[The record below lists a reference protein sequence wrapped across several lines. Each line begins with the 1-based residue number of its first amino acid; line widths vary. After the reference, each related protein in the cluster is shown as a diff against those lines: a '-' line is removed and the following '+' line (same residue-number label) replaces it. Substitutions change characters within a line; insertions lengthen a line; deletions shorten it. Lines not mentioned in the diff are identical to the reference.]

1 MSASTDNTAPVIRFS
16 EVHKSFGEKQI
27 LSGFSMELEKG
38 RTLAI
43 MGPSGVGKSVT
54 LKHAI
59 GILTPDAGSVE
70 VFGQEISQ
78 TTSKELAEM
87 RKRMG
92 YVFQEGAL
100 INWLSV
106 GDNVA
111 LPLRENTDLEEDEIR
126 ERVQR
131 RLELVH
137 IPDAWE
143 LMPSEISG
151 GMKKRVGIARALITD
166 PELIL
171 YDEPNAGLDPEIAR
185 SINALIRERK
195 KRKCTFRKAQLLYA
209 YSKLVGEGALAPCAP
224 LAALLVKKSSKSQSG
239 VLVITVLTSPYP
251 KFGNRV
257 TLP

>member
-16 EVHKSFGEKQI
+16 EVYKSFGEKQI

-185 SINALIRERK
+185 SINALIREL
-195 KRKCTFRKAQLLYA
+195 QESLGV
-209 YSKLVGEGALAPCAP
+209 SSLVVEHRIDCIRTVADEVLFLDGGQAVVQAKPEEFFNSSHPRLARF
-224 LAALLVKKSSKSQSG
+224 
-239 VLVITVLTSPYP
+239 
-251 KFGNRV
+251 FGKDSA
-257 TLP
+257 

>member
-1 MSASTDNTAPVIRFS
+1 MSTATQTTDPVIRFS
-16 EVHKSFGEKQI
+16 DVHKSFGDKVV
-27 LSGFSMELEKG
+27 LGGFSMELHRGK
-38 RTLAI
+38 TLAI

-54 LKHAI
+54 LQHAI
-59 GILTPDAGSVE
+59 GLLTADSGSVK
-70 VFGQEISQ
+70 VFGHEISDATQ
-78 TTSKELAEM
+78 DELAEM

-106 GDNVA
+106 GENVA

-126 ERVQR
+126 ERVER

-137 IPDAWE
+137 IPDSWD

-185 SINALIRERK
+185 SINALIRELQEHLGVSSLVVEHRIDCIK
-195 KRKCTFRKAQLLYA
+195 TVSDEVLFLDGGKA
-209 YSKLVGEGALAPCAP
+209 LVQAEPEEFCNSNPPRLARF
-224 LAALLVKKSSKSQSG
+224 
-239 VLVITVLTSPYP
+239 
-251 KFGNRV
+251 FGKESA
-257 TLP
+257 

>member
-1 MSASTDNTAPVIRFS
+1 MSDATKMTAPVIRFAD
-16 EVHKSFGEKQI
+16 VHKSFGDKVV
-27 LSGFSMELEKG
+27 LDGFSMELHRG

-59 GILTPDAGSVE
+59 GLLTADSGSVH
-70 VFGQEISQ
+70 VFDQEIGEASQ
-78 TTSKELAEM
+78 AELAQV
-87 RKRMG
+87 RTRMG

-106 GDNVA
+106 GENVA
-111 LPLRENTDLEEDEIR
+111 LPLRESSDLDEEEIR
-126 ERVQR
+126 ARVQK

-137 IPDAWE
+137 IPDAWD
-143 LMPSEISG
+143 LMPTEISG

-185 SINALIRERK
+185 SINALVRELQERLSVSSLVVEHRIDCIRAVADEVL
-195 KRKCTFRKAQLLYA
+195 FLD
-209 YSKLVGEGALAPCAP
+209 EGHAVVQAEPEEFFNSLHPRLA
-224 LAALLVKKSSKSQSG
+224 SF
-239 VLVITVLTSPYP
+239 
-251 KFGNRV
+251 FGKES
-257 TLP
+257 T

>member
-1 MSASTDNTAPVIRFS
+1 MSAPSNNAAPVIRFS
-16 EVHKSFGEKQI
+16 DVHKSFGEKQI
-27 LSGFSMELEKG
+27 LAGFSMELEKG

-78 TTSKELAEM
+78 TTREELAVM

-111 LPLRENTDLEEDEIR
+111 LPLRENTDLEEDEIK

-137 IPDAWE
+137 IPDAWA

-185 SINALIRERK
+185 SINALIRELQERLGVSSLVVEH
-195 KRKCTFRKAQLLYA
+195 RIDCIRTVADEVLFLDGGKAVVQA
-209 YSKLVGEGALAPCAP
+209 EPDEFFNSSHPRLARF
-224 LAALLVKKSSKSQSG
+224 
-239 VLVITVLTSPYP
+239 
-251 KFGNRV
+251 FGKDSA
-257 TLP
+257 

>member
-1 MSASTDNTAPVIRFS
+1 MSASTDITAPVIRFS

-27 LSGFSMELEKG
+27 LSGFSMELVKG

-185 SINALIRERK
+185 SINALIREL
-195 KRKCTFRKAQLLYA
+195 QESLGV
-209 YSKLVGEGALAPCAP
+209 SSLVVEHRIDCIRTVADEVLFLDGGQAVVQAEPEEFFNSSHPRLARF
-224 LAALLVKKSSKSQSG
+224 
-239 VLVITVLTSPYP
+239 
-251 KFGNRV
+251 FGKDSA
-257 TLP
+257 

>member
-1 MSASTDNTAPVIRFS
+1 MSDTVNTTDPVIRFS
-16 EVHKSFGEKQI
+16 DVHKSFGEKKV
-27 LSGFSMELEKG
+27 LAGFSMELSRA

-59 GILTPDAGSVE
+59 GILTSDSGSVE
-70 VFGQEISQ
+70 VFGKEISGA
-78 TTSKELAEM
+78 TSGELAET

-92 YVFQEGAL
+92 YVFQGGGL
-100 INWLSV
+100 FNWLSV

-111 LPLRENTDLEEDEIR
+111 LPLRENTELEEDAIR

-143 LMPSEISG
+143 LMPSDISG
-151 GMKKRVGIARALITD
+151 GMKKRVGIARALIAD

-185 SINALIRERK
+185 SINSLIRELQERLGVSSLVVEH
-195 KRKCTFRKAQLLYA
+195 RIDCVLSVADEVLFLDEGKAVVQA
-209 YSKLVGEGALAPCAP
+209 ETEEFFSSSHPRLARF
-224 LAALLVKKSSKSQSG
+224 
-239 VLVITVLTSPYP
+239 
-251 KFGNRV
+251 FGRDAS
-257 TLP
+257 

>member
-1 MSASTDNTAPVIRFS
+1 MSDATKMTAPVIRFAD
-16 EVHKSFGEKQI
+16 VHKSFGDKVV
-27 LSGFSMELEKG
+27 LDGFSMELHRG

-59 GILTPDAGSVE
+59 GLLTADSGSVQ
-70 VFGQEISQ
+70 VFDQDIREASRE
-78 TTSKELAEM
+78 ELVQV
-87 RKRMG
+87 RTRMG

-106 GDNVA
+106 GENVA

-126 ERVQR
+126 ARVEER
-131 RLELVH
+131 LALVH
-137 IPDAWE
+137 IPDSWD

-151 GMKKRVGIARALITD
+151 GMKKRVGIARALITN

-185 SINALIRERK
+185 SINALIRELQERLGVSSLVVEHRIDCIK
-195 KRKCTFRKAQLLYA
+195 TVSDEVLFLDEGKA
-209 YSKLVGEGALAPCAP
+209 LVQAEPEEFFNSDHPRLARF
-224 LAALLVKKSSKSQSG
+224 
-239 VLVITVLTSPYP
+239 
-251 KFGNRV
+251 FGKESA
-257 TLP
+257 

>member
-43 MGPSGVGKSVT
+43 MGPSGVGKSLT

-185 SINALIRERK
+185 SINALIREL
-195 KRKCTFRKAQLLYA
+195 QESLGV
-209 YSKLVGEGALAPCAP
+209 SSLVVEHRIDCIRTVADEVLFLDGGQAVVQAKPEEFFNSSHPRLARF
-224 LAALLVKKSSKSQSG
+224 
-239 VLVITVLTSPYP
+239 
-251 KFGNRV
+251 FGKDSA
-257 TLP
+257 

>member
-1 MSASTDNTAPVIRFS
+1 MTTQATETGPVIRFTD
-16 EVHKSFGEKQI
+16 VCKRFGEKVV
-27 LSGFSMELEKG
+27 LDGFSMELSRGK
-38 RTLAI
+38 TLSI

-59 GILTPDAGSVE
+59 GLLTADSGSVE
-70 VFGQEISQ
+70 VFGRDISEA
-78 TTSKELAEM
+78 TSAELAEM

-106 GDNVA
+106 GENVA
-111 LPLRENTDLEEDEIR
+111 LPLRENTDLGEDEIR
-126 ERVQR
+126 TLVEERLR
-131 RLELVH
+131 LVH
-137 IPDAWE
+137 IPAAWD

-185 SINALIRERK
+185 SINALIRELQEGLGVSSLVVEHRIDCIK
-195 KRKCTFRKAQLLYA
+195 TVSDEVLFLDGGKA
-209 YSKLVGEGALAPCAP
+209 LVQADPEEFFHSNHPRLARF
-224 LAALLVKKSSKSQSG
+224 
-239 VLVITVLTSPYP
+239 
-251 KFGNRV
+251 FGKESA
-257 TLP
+257 

>member
-185 SINALIRERK
+185 SINALIREL
-195 KRKCTFRKAQLLYA
+195 QESLGV
-209 YSKLVGEGALAPCAP
+209 SSLVVEHRIDCIRTVADDEVLFLDGGQAVVQAKPEEFFNSSHPRLARF
-224 LAALLVKKSSKSQSG
+224 
-239 VLVITVLTSPYP
+239 
-251 KFGNRV
+251 FGKDSA
-257 TLP
+257 